1 MNIISYDTLI
11 TNVEAYEFLKRRKE
25 PTVKPPAAAKAP
37 KSNKRGRADETPEAA
52 ADEAPKVQPR
62 PWIEYAV
69 LNYLRPLVGTRTE
82 EDVRKFWAIMSKH
95 PALRNLTRAERL
107 HIVNLRPH
115 SDAAVYPL
123 IED

>member
-1 MNIISYDTLI
+1 
-11 TNVEAYEFLKRRKE
+11 
-25 PTVKPPAAAKAP
+25 
-37 KSNKRGRADETPEAA
+37 
-52 ADEAPKVQPR
+52 VQPR

-82 EDVRKFWAIMSKH
+82 EDVRSFWAVMSKH

-123 IED
+123 IEDCERRFDEAQVAEVVALVLEHLGEDSWQEEQEEDQGEGEEDEEEAEFMG